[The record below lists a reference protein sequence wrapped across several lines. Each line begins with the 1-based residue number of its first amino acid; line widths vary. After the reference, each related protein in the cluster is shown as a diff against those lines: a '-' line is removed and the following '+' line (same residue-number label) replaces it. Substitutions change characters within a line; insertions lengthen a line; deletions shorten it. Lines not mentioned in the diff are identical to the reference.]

1 MTRTIERFTPRH
13 ALLAA
18 FAAAACLSLSGLAQA
33 QSTSQGTAGDAS
45 RMNAPNTQGVASG
58 TDAAR
63 TGSEAARPGSA
74 LDSVRRDSAT
84 TDTRSATS
92 DTMSDTRSG
101 TTMST
106 QTTPQSSDLNRESSQ
121 GMTADRDAT
130 SSRPMGA
137 TRSSAADDD
146 FRMRND
152 RMARAPR
159 ADRN

>member
-1 MTRTIERFTPRH
+1 MTRTIDRFTPRH
-13 ALLAA
+13 TLLAA
-18 FAAAACLSLSGLAQA
+18 LVAAACLAVSGVAQA
-33 QSTSQGTAGDAS
+33 QSTSQSTASDAS

-63 TGSEAARPGSA
+63 PGSA
-74 LDSVRRDSAT
+74 LDSVRRDSAA
-84 TDTRSATS
+84 TDTRGATTTERSAMTP
-92 DTMSDTRSG
+92 DTTRSG
-101 TTMST
+101 TAMST

-121 GMTADRDAT
+121 GMTSERTDGT
-130 SSRPMGA
+130 MSRPMGSTA
-137 TRSSAADDD
+137 SDDD

>member
-1 MTRTIERFTPRH
+1 MTRTIDRFTPRH
-13 ALLAA
+13 ALFAA
-18 FAAAACLSLSGLAQA
+18 FAAAACLTVSGLAQA
-33 QSTSQGTAGDAS
+33 QSTSQGTASDSS

-63 TGSEAARPGSA
+63 PGSA
-74 LDSVRRDSAT
+74 LDGVRRDSTA

-92 DTMSDTRSG
+92 GTMSDTTRSG

-106 QTTPQSSDLNRESSQ
+106 QTTPQSQDLNRESSQ
-121 GMTADRDAT
+121 GMTAERDT
-130 SSRPMGA
+130 TTSRPMGA
-137 TRSSAADDD
+137 TRSTMSDDG
-146 FRMRND
+146 MRND